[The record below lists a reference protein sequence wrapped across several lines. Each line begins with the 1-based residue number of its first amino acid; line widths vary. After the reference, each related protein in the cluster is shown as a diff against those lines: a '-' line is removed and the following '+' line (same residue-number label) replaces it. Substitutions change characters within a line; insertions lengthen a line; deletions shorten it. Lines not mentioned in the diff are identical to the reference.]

1 MGEPASEAALPL
13 DWKDWPPA
21 ASSKKWKRRKTF
33 PGVGPVK
40 EKETPGRPVRQEG
53 EHMIQCAPSMTGKR
67 GPRES
72 LSDTNSAL
80 PLTLAEQVT

>member
-1 MGEPASEAALPL
+1 MVEPVGEAALPL

-40 EKETPGRPVRQEG
+40 EEETPGRTVQQEG
-53 EHMIQCAPSMTGKR
+53 ELSPLKGCDSMCLQHDWEERTQG
-67 GPRES
+67 E
-72 LSDTNSAL
+72 L
-80 PLTLAEQVT
+80 V